1 MTHPAN
7 APLLHAN
14 ATRRGDEMTALPDAS
29 HPSSRVAWP
38 AVEPG
43 FAAASVRAMPIDAAA
58 RGIARLC
65 RAVARA
71 VRQCVARI
79 GRARDDCEDC
89 EDSDAHDDRHDR
101 GSLDARS
108 EPAPMPRMT
117 TRAAT
122 RASASRPTESKRSRL
137 AIRRDR
143 RHASQAAA
151 SIDRIASANP
161 SGSSPAP
168 RRAGNTDLQRRSV
181 TILALRAEAGA
192 ASDSELSE
200 AAPKHGSL
208 GQPAGG
214 HDMRRALRHGDAL
227 AHLIGIVQVVQ
238 IAGAV
243 RATAN
248 VLVLRPPAGTLFESG
263 IHACPGALQRPLAE
277 AVKLAPAIC
286 STFAAARRRVA
297 GGATH
302 ARWRTAAR

>member
-1 MTHPAN
+1 
-7 APLLHAN
+7 
-14 ATRRGDEMTALPDAS
+14 
-29 HPSSRVAWP
+29 
-38 AVEPG
+38 
-43 FAAASVRAMPIDAAA
+43 
-58 RGIARLC
+58 
-65 RAVARA
+65 
-71 VRQCVARI
+71 
-79 GRARDDCEDC
+79 
-89 EDSDAHDDRHDR
+89 
-101 GSLDARS
+101 
-108 EPAPMPRMT
+108 MT

-143 RHASQAAA
+143 RRASQTAA

-263 IHACPGALQRPLAE
+263 IHACPRRAATPARRSGEACTGNLFHVRRGTATRCGRRDARAMAHRRAARAGARRSRRRCHGGRRRPAHAGDAGPRVLSE
-277 AVKLAPAIC
+277 RPMR
-286 STFAAARRRVA
+286 FAAGRMRVGDRESIGFGKRA
-297 GGATH
+297 KGFGRCA
-302 ARWRTAAR
+302 

>member
-1 MTHPAN
+1 
-7 APLLHAN
+7 
-14 ATRRGDEMTALPDAS
+14 
-29 HPSSRVAWP
+29 
-38 AVEPG
+38 
-43 FAAASVRAMPIDAAA
+43 
-58 RGIARLC
+58 
-65 RAVARA
+65 
-71 VRQCVARI
+71 
-79 GRARDDCEDC
+79 
-89 EDSDAHDDRHDR
+89 
-101 GSLDARS
+101 
-108 EPAPMPRMT
+108 MT

-143 RHASQAAA
+143 RRASQTAA

-277 AVKLAPAIC
+277 AVKLAPATC
-286 STFAAARRRVA
+286 STFAAARRRVTA
-297 GGATH
+297 GATH
-302 ARWRTAAR
+302 ARWRTAAPR